1 MTGPD
6 PTRELMGAYVL
17 GILDREEAGAVERR
31 LAADADYHRE
41 MEELREMIEL
51 LGDVPPEAFLDG
63 PPEGDLV
70 LRRALREIRAEVA
83 AARRRRFAVLAA
95 VAAVAVAVVLGG
107 GVLVGRASAPT
118 GIVLAQPAPP
128 PTGGRVLS
136 GADGPVAMTATL
148 TPAAGWVRVS
158 ATVAGIRAGE
168 RCRIVVVSRDGRR
181 EIAGTW
187 VVSPA
192 GQVSGTVLTGS
203 ASVAPDD
210 VGAVVVENEA
220 GREFVKLRA

>member
-1 MTGPD
+1 MTRPD
-6 PTRELMGAYVL
+6 PTRELMGAYLL
-17 GILDREEAGAVERR
+17 GLLDSEEAGAVERR

-41 MEELREMIEL
+41 MEELREMTEL
-51 LGDVPPEAFLDG
+51 LGEVPPEAFLDG

-70 LRRALREIRAEVA
+70 LRRALREIRAEEA
-83 AARRRRFAVLAA
+83 GARRRRFAALAA
-95 VAAVAVAVVLGG
+95 VAAVAAAVVLGG
-107 GVLVGRASAPT
+107 GVLVGRATAPA

-128 PTGGRVLS
+128 PGGGRVLS
-136 GADGPVAMTATL
+136 GSDGTVAMTATL
-148 TPAAGWVRVS
+148 TPATGWVRVS

-192 GQVSGTVLTGS
+192 GQVSGTVLNGS